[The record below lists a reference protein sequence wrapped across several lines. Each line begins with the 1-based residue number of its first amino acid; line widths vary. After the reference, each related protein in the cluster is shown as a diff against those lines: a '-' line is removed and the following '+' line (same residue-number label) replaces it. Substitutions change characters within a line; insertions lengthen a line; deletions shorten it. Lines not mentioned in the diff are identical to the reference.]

1 MVKET
6 FNAKETFEAGYEMG
20 KKALPGQIYCLNGD
34 LGVGKTVF
42 TQGFAKGLG
51 IEEPVNSP
59 TFTIIQEYH
68 EGRLPLYHFDVY
80 RIGDV
85 EEMDEL
91 GYEEYFYSD
100 GVCLIEYTIN
110 HKMTH
115 SQTLLPMIDEI
126 FSMVQLKPD
135 DVDVIAVSKGPGSF
149 TGLRIGAATGKG
161 IALALDKKM
170 VAVPTLAAM
179 AYNLYG
185 DSRYIC
191 PVMDARRKHLY
202 SGIYTFDGDRLI
214 TVRDV
219 NLESYDELAEEL
231 AGLDGQVVLVG
242 DGVDVAGDVLKE
254 QLGDKCVLAPAH
266 IKTQRAGSVA
276 LLAKQ
281 MADNGEYTDADE
293 LKPDYLRPSQA
304 EREKAQHES

>member
-1 MVKET
+1 MRIL
-6 FNAKETFEAGYEMG
+6 A
-20 KKALPGQIYCLNGD
+20 
-34 LGVGKTVF
+34 
-42 TQGFAKGLG
+42 
-51 IEEPVNSP
+51 IESSAVTASVAILEDDTLVA
-59 TFTIIQEYH
+59 
-68 EGRLPLYHFDVY
+68 
-80 RIGDV
+80 
-85 EEMDEL
+85 
-91 GYEEYFYSD
+91 
-100 GVCLIEYTIN
+100 EYTIN

-202 SGIYTFDGDRLI
+202 SGIYTFDGEKLV

-219 NLESYDELAEEL
+219 NLAEEL
-231 AGLDGQVVLVG
+231 VGLDGQVVLVG

-254 QLGDKCVLAPAH
+254 QLGDKCILAPAH

-281 MADNGEYTDADE
+281 MADNGQYTDADG

>member
-1 MVKET
+1 MRIL
-6 FNAKETFEAGYEMG
+6 A
-20 KKALPGQIYCLNGD
+20 
-34 LGVGKTVF
+34 
-42 TQGFAKGLG
+42 
-51 IEEPVNSP
+51 IESSAVTASVAILEDDTLVA
-59 TFTIIQEYH
+59 
-68 EGRLPLYHFDVY
+68 
-80 RIGDV
+80 
-85 EEMDEL
+85 
-91 GYEEYFYSD
+91 
-100 GVCLIEYTIN
+100 EYTIN

-135 DVDVIAVSKGPGSF
+135 DVDAIAVSKGPGSF
-149 TGLRIGAATGKG
+149 TGLRIGAAT
-161 IALALDKKM
+161 
-170 VAVPTLAAM
+170 LAAM
-179 AYNLYG
+179 ANNLYG

>member
-1 MVKET
+1 MVLKMKILSVESSAASCSVALSDNGVLIGEEFTNVKLTHSETLMPMVKNILDNT
-6 FNAKETFEAGYEMG
+6 
-20 KKALPGQIYCLNGD
+20 
-34 LGVGKTVF
+34 KT
-42 TQGFAKGLG
+42 
-51 IEEPVNSP
+51 
-59 TFTIIQEYH
+59 
-68 EGRLPLYHFDVY
+68 D
-80 RIGDV
+80 IG
-85 EEMDEL
+85 
-91 GYEEYFYSD
+91 
-100 GVCLIEYTIN
+100 T
-110 HKMTH
+110 
-115 SQTLLPMIDEI
+115 
-126 FSMVQLKPD
+126 
-135 DVDVIAVSKGPGSF
+135 VDVFAVSNGPGSF

-202 SGIYTFDGDRLI
+202 SGIYTFDGEKLV

-219 NLESYDELAEEL
+219 NLASYEELAEEL
-231 AGLDGQVVLVG
+231 VGLDGQVVLVG

-254 QLGDKCVLAPAH
+254 QLGDKCILAPAH

-281 MADNGEYTDADE
+281 MADNGQYTDADG